1 MIGSASNVADRDRQQ
16 TFRVAIRR
24 FGPFESA
31 IRKQWADFQAA
42 TGSPL
47 HLEWESLDLN
57 PLVDS
62 LLAQGGLK
70 DGTWDIA
77 FIVTDWLADA
87 VADGALRDLAPFMR
101 EHPVPDYPEGW
112 VPALTG
118 MQQFADAVYGLPYHD
133 GPECLIY
140 RGDLFSDPLEQA
152 AFRERFG
159 YPLAAPRTWR
169 HFEDVARFFNRPQE
183 GLYGTVF
190 AAYPDGHNSVYDFC
204 LQLWSRGGELTD
216 AASHPTLDIPEATA
230 ALDFYRR
237 LVNDRDA
244 TPPGQEEIDSVKS
257 GELFAS
263 GAVAMMVNWFG
274 FAAVCEQPG
283 CPVKGRTAV
292 TTLPSEEGMPPAS
305 LNVYWLLAVAAG
317 SSHPDTAYAFARHC
331 CTAAMD
337 KVTTLEGGIGCRLST
352 WADPEVNAL
361 IPFYAELPRLH
372 EGTRTLPRSRTLPA
386 LIHIID
392 QAVHAAITGDESSE
406 AILRQ
411 AQASAS
417 RLVGRDEPTATNR

>member
-1 MIGSASNVADRDRQQ
+1 MTGTAPDRQARDRQQ

-24 FGPFESA
+24 FEPFESA
-31 IRKQWADFQAA
+31 IQKQWADFQAS
-42 TGSPL
+42 TSCPL

-57 PLVDS
+57 PLVET
-62 LLAQGGLK
+62 LFAQGGLK

-101 EHPVPDYPEGW
+101 ENPVPDYPQGW

-118 MQQFADAVYGLPYHD
+118 MQQFGNAVYGLPYHD

-140 RGDLFSDPLEQA
+140 RSDLFADPAEHA

-159 YPLAAPRTWR
+159 YPLAVPRTWQQ
-169 HFEDVARFFNRPQE
+169 FQDVARYFNRPQE

-190 AAYPDGHNSVYDFC
+190 AAFPDGHNTVYDFC
-204 LQLWSRGGELTD
+204 LQHWSRGGELTD
-216 AASHPTLDIPEATA
+216 ATGGPTLNTPEAVA

-237 LVNDRDA
+237 MVNDRSA
-244 TPPGQEEIDSVKS
+244 TPPGQGEIDSVKS

-283 CPVKGRTAV
+283 CAVKGKTGV
-292 TTLPSEEGMPPAS
+292 TTLPSEEGSPPAS
-305 LNVYWLLAVAAG
+305 LNVYWLLSVAAG
-317 SSHPDTAYAFARHC
+317 SAHPETAYAFARHC

-352 WADPEVNAL
+352 WIDPEVSAL

-372 EGTRTLPRSRTLPA
+372 EGTRALPRSRKLPA

-392 QAVHAAITGDESSE
+392 EAVQAAITGEEPSES
-406 AILRQ
+406 ILKR
-411 AQASAS
+411 AQRKASDL
-417 RLVGRDEPTATNR
+417 RLQ

>member
-1 MIGSASNVADRDRQQ
+1 MTASATDMHVRDRQQ

-31 IRKQWADFQAA
+31 IQKQWADFQAT
-42 TGSPL
+42 TGCRL

-57 PLVDS
+57 PLVDT
-62 LLAQGGLK
+62 LFTRGGLK

-87 VADGALRDLAPFMR
+87 VGDGELRDLAPFMR
-101 EHPVPDYPEGW
+101 ENPVPDYPEGW
-112 VPALTG
+112 VPALTR
-118 MQQFADAVYGLPYHD
+118 MQQFGDAIYGLPYHD

-140 RGDLFSDPLEQA
+140 RTDLFADPGEQE
-152 AFRERFG
+152 AFREGFG

-169 HFEDVARFFNRPQE
+169 QFEDVARFFNRPQQ

-190 AAYPDGHNSVYDFC
+190 AAYPDGHNTVYDFC

-216 AASHPTLDIPEATA
+216 AAGHPTLDTPEAVA

-237 LVNDRDA
+237 MVYDRSA
-244 TPPGQEEIDSVKS
+244 TPPGQDEIDSVKS

-292 TTLPSEEGMPPAS
+292 TTLPSEEGKPPAS
-305 LNVYWLLAVAAG
+305 LNVYWLLAVAEG
-317 SSHPDTAYAFARHC
+317 SPHAETAFAFARHC
-331 CTAAMD
+331 CSAAMD
-337 KVTTLEGGIGCRLST
+337 KLTTLEGGIGCRLST

-372 EGTRTLPRSRTLPA
+372 EGTRTLPRFRELPA

-392 QAVHAAITGDESSE
+392 EAVQAAITGDEPSDV
-406 AILRQ
+406 ILRR
-411 AQASAS
+411 AQESAS
-417 RLVGRDEPTATNR
+417 RLDGESASTSK